1 MSTIAARIDKPA
13 PPPRPWTRE
22 RFVGW
27 GLVGLWGLIIGG
39 LILGVGEKLSEVYIG
54 PMLGGGIEIWFAY
67 VLALVF
73 LLVRPQGLFGEKII
87 DRV

>member
-1 MSTIAARIDKPA
+1 MLPVQR
-13 PPPRPWTRE
+13 
-22 RFVGW
+22 
-27 GLVGLWGLIIGG
+27 
-39 LILGVGEKLSEVYIG
+39 VGEQG
-54 PMLGGGIEIWFAY
+54 AQCLGGGIEIWFAY